1 MGACATA
8 CLYWSGPAPAPAPSP
23 RPARRARH
31 GPHAGE
37 RHGSDR
43 HQGFVGEHGPRPR
56 GDVRHHGR
64 RARGGLATL
73 AVFPSRASDA
83 THPVPARHTR
93 QGRAAGS
100 PECGEGTGVL
110 EKGHVKEKPAKR
122 LAGFVV
128 ADGPGSPG
136 SRHRIIPVISCAAK
150 IFRTTRNID
159 FSCRRQMTA
168 IPVPNGKGSCR
179 RQSAGH
185 VIVRPGRAQ
194 CARVSQYRK
203 PGFPFKSASDT
214 SAYLSQCNMH
224 PSLLIYSAP

>member
-43 HQGFVGEHGPRPR
+43 HQGFVGKHGPRPR

-100 PECGEGTGVL
+100 PECGEGTGVV
-110 EKGHVKEKPAKR
+110 EKGHVKRKA
-122 LAGFVV
+122 
-128 ADGPGSPG
+128 
-136 SRHRIIPVISCAAK
+136 
-150 IFRTTRNID
+150 
-159 FSCRRQMTA
+159 RQE
-168 IPVPNGKGSCR
+168 IGGLC
-179 RQSAGH
+179 GC
-185 VIVRPGRAQ
+185 GRARIAWVTSPDNSGHFLRRKDLPDHPEHRLLLPATNDRNPGTERQ
-194 CARVSQYRK
+194 GKLPKAIGGTRYR
-203 PGFPFKSASDT
+203 PPRAGTVCSRFPV
-214 SAYLSQCNMH
+214 
-224 PSLLIYSAP
+224 